1 MYIYL
6 NHFTTQQK
14 LTHCKATIIQVL
26 KKALPEDKIMDDM
39 KETRRKNVKYLIK
52 EEPVYIYV

>member
-1 MYIYL
+1 MYIYM

-39 KETRRKNVKYLIK
+39 KQR
-52 EEPVYIYV
+52 